1 MTMDCSVEANIMM
14 AYLRHQ
20 EPASCG
26 PQNLGHGTN
35 PTPSQKIKKITM
47 AIMYP
52 GHQLIPGH
60 HLLEHIFLVDG
71 QIGGGIQNSN
81 M

>member
-26 PQNLGHGTN
+26 PQNLGLGTN
-35 PTPSQKIKKITM
+35 PTTSQKIKKITM